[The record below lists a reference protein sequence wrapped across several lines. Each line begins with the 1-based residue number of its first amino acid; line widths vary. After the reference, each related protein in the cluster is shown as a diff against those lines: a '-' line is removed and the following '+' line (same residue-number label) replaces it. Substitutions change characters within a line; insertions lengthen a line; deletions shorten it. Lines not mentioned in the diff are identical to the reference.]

1 MEQNGE
7 LTGVTFFVPGI
18 PIPKGSARA
27 ITRKGMKRPVVVQDN
42 KERQQPWAA
51 SIGYHAKQT
60 GVELQKSGA
69 IALKLT
75 FYMPR
80 PSAHYRAGDRSKGLK
95 VTAPLYH
102 TKTPDLDKLV
112 RCVKDALTGVVWH
125 DDSQVARFP
134 DVAKVYGDNPGVLIT
149 ISRL

>member
-1 MEQNGE
+1 MEENGE
-7 LTGVTFFVPGI
+7 RSEVTFFVPGI
-18 PIPKGSARA
+18 PIPKGSAKA
-27 ITRKGMKRPVVVQDN
+27 FMLKGMKHPVVMQDN
-42 KERQQPWAA
+42 NERQRPWASA
-51 SIGYHAKQT
+51 IGYAAQQT
-60 GVELQKSGA
+60 GIELQKSGA